1 MLQYNFFVI
10 LKHTQHSTLDSLL
23 LLGACFNE
31 LQYNFFVIL
40 KHTNDMGNWI
50 SLSNRTN
57 FGNELQYNFF
67 VILKHT
73 KNPNLTNLAQDMF
86 QYNFSLRFLSQD
98 CGLLSPCNM
107 IVLGVV
113 LARNYI
119 IKFLM
124 NLLQLTLSF
133 VAMCLL

>member
-1 MLQYNFFVI
+1 MRFLQFGFTVRRHQPLGHSSIICYISTHYQSPGFEPVSLVVYLDVCSRASNA
-10 LKHTQHSTLDSLL
+10 LK
-23 LLGACFNE
+23 
-31 LQYNFFVIL
+31 YNFFVIL

-57 FGNELQYNFF
+57 FGNELQYNF
-67 VILKHT
+67 
-73 KNPNLTNLAQDMF
+73 
-86 QYNFSLRFLSQD
+86 SLRFLSQD
-98 CGLLSPCNM
+98 CGLLSPCNN

-124 NLLQLTLSF
+124 NFLQLTLSF